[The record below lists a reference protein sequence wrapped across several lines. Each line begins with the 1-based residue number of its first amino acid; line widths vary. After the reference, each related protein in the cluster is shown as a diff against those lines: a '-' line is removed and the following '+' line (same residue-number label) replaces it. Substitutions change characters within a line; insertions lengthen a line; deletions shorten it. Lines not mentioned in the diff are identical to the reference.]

1 MKLKRLLKSGFG
13 FRSSGLATETNPSN
27 RSSQSLGSSQTCQNC
42 SADLIGAYCHGC
54 GQSGSV
60 HRSFAREIAG
70 IIQSIISLD
79 SKTIRT
85 ILFLFFRPGTLTRSF
100 VYGKRARFA
109 PPFSSFIASV
119 FFVFGFFGLF
129 VGPNYFK
136 EREYTK
142 SELLESAREGLDEA
156 IATQKDGVITFQ
168 KLKRAAPSSTTPE
181 EIQRALK
188 GLDLDQKRVDRML
201 RRIELI
207 KAMPDQPGVGKGD
220 PLGLSYTYKGQSVLA
235 EDTSD
240 LIFEIDAARTLV
252 GDEIG
257 LDGLDATAKAIRLLA
272 DQNLSLKMEDRLGA
286 ALTIMAPQGFRLA
299 TPWPALNDR
308 VNPHI
313 RRPIDWVKRFTG
325 SASKFAILI
334 VPISLPFIV
343 LLFAWKRDS
352 FIYDHVVFTLY
363 ASASLVMLFIGFT
376 ILAHWIAWADLIAP
390 LLLIYSVHLFWH
402 LKEAYDLRVGTAFGL
417 TAVFSIFFAPITMAL
432 FVTSV
437 VFLSAL

>member
-1 MKLKRLLKSGFG
+1 
-13 FRSSGLATETNPSN
+13 
-27 RSSQSLGSSQTCQNC
+27 
-42 SADLIGAYCHGC
+42 
-54 GQSGSV
+54 
-60 HRSFAREIAG
+60 
-70 IIQSIISLD
+70 
-79 SKTIRT
+79 
-85 ILFLFFRPGTLTRSF
+85 
-100 VYGKRARFA
+100 
-109 PPFSSFIASV
+109 
-119 FFVFGFFGLF
+119 
-129 VGPNYFK
+129 
-136 EREYTK
+136 
-142 SELLESAREGLDEA
+142 
-156 IATQKDGVITFQ
+156 
-168 KLKRAAPSSTTPE
+168 
-181 EIQRALK
+181 
-188 GLDLDQKRVDRML
+188 
-201 RRIELI
+201 
-207 KAMPDQPGVGKGD
+207 
-220 PLGLSYTYKGQSVLA
+220 VLA
-235 EDTSD
+235 DDTSD
-240 LIFEIDAARTLV
+240 LVFEIDAARNLV

-286 ALTIMAPQGFRLA
+286 ALTIMAPQGFRLE

-402 LKEAYDLRVGTAFGL
+402 LKEAYDLRFGTAFGL